1 MTTAQTA
8 PPEGFRSPPLRT
20 WQRRALSAYLLRR
33 PGDFLA
39 VATPGAGKT
48 AFALRVAAELLAER
62 TVAAVTVVTP
72 TEHLKTQWAVAAA
85 GLGIA
90 LDPTFRNADGATAR
104 DFRGAVVTYAQVAA
118 APALHRARTAARRTL
133 VVLDEVHHAGDA
145 LSWGDAVREAFTPA
159 ARRLAL
165 TGTPFRSDEN
175 GIPFVRYEPEPGG
188 ALRSVADHAYG
199 YGEALRDGVVRPV
212 IFLAYSGEARWRT
225 RAGEELSARLGEPGA
240 AEHVARAWRTALDPA
255 GDWVPAVLAAADTR
269 LAQVRAGGMPDAAG
283 LVIASDQAAARAY
296 AGRLREI
303 TGERPVL
310 VLSDDRGSSAR
321 ISEFA
326 ASSARWMVAVRMVS
340 EGVDVPRLAV
350 GVYATS
356 ASTPLFFAQ
365 AVGRF
370 VRTRRAGETASVFLP
385 SVPPLLRL
393 AGELEAVR
401 DHVLGRSSS
410 SEDGDGGWDD
420 DLLAAAQARRDEP
433 GEDERAFVS
442 LGASAHLDQVIF
454 DGASFGTGATPG
466 TAEEEEYLGLPGL
479 LEPEQVALLLRQRQ
493 ARQVAEE
500 RRRGRSTSPAA
511 GPPRAGDQLGA
522 GQLGAG
528 QLGPGQLGPGQV
540 GPAGP
545 AGAVPAHERRAA
557 LRRQLNALVAAQ
569 HHRTGRP
576 HGTIHA
582 ELRRACGGPPTAVAS
597 VAELE
602 QRIATLQSW

>member
-1 MTTAQTA
+1 VTATQTA
-8 PPEGFRSPPLRT
+8 PTPDRRAGPPLRT

-48 AFALRVAAELLAER
+48 ALALRVAAELLADR

-72 TEHLKTQWAVAAA
+72 TEHLKTQWAAAA
-85 GLGIA
+85 AVLGIP
-90 LDPTFRNADGATAR
+90 LDPTFRNADGATAG
-104 DFRGAVVTYAQVAA
+104 DFRGAVLTYAQVAA
-118 APALHRARTAARRTL
+118 APGLHRARTAARRTL

-145 LSWGDAVREAFTPA
+145 LSWGDAVRESFAPA

-175 GIPFVRYEPEPGG
+175 AIPFVRYEPEPDG

-225 RAGEELSARLGEPGA
+225 RAGDELSARLGEPGT

-269 LAQVRAGGMPDAAG
+269 LSQLRVGGMPDAGG

-303 TGERPVL
+303 IGEPPVV
-310 VLSDDRGSSAR
+310 VLSDDRGASAR
-321 ISEFA
+321 IARFA
-326 ASSARWMVAVRMVS
+326 ASSQRWMVAVRMVS

-370 VRTRRAGETASVFLP
+370 VRARRAGETASVFLP

-393 AGELEAVR
+393 AEELEAVR
-401 DHVLGRSSS
+401 DHVLGRRSSS
-410 SEDGDGGWDD
+410 SEELGWDD
-420 DLLAAAQARRDEP
+420 EALAAAQVRRDPP
-433 GEDERAFVS
+433 GEEDRAFTA

-466 TAEEEEYLGLPGL
+466 TPEEEEYLGLPGL
-479 LEPEQVALLLRQRQ
+479 LEPAQVALLLRDRQ
-493 ARQVAEE
+493 AKQVAEE
-500 RRRGRSTSPAA
+500 KRRGRAASPSPAA
-511 GPPRAGDQLGA
+511 S
-522 GQLGAG
+522 
-528 QLGPGQLGPGQV
+528 
-540 GPAGP
+540 PAGP
-545 AGAVPAHERRAA
+545 VPAHERRAA
-557 LRRQLNALVAAQ
+557 LRRQLNALVAAH

-576 HGTIHA
+576 HGTIHS

-597 VAELE
+597 VDQLG

>member
-1 MTTAQTA
+1 VTAA
-8 PPEGFRSPPLRT
+8 PSVPPVPPLRT

-33 PGDFLA
+33 PADFLA

-48 AFALRVAAELLAER
+48 TFALRVGAELLADR

-72 TEHLKTQWAVAAA
+72 TEHLKTQWAAAA
-85 GLGIA
+85 AVLGIP

-145 LSWGDAVREAFTPA
+145 LSWGDGVREAFAPA

-175 GIPFVRYEPEPGG
+175 AIPFVRYEPEPDG

-225 RAGEELSARLGEPGA
+225 RAGEELSARLGEPGT

-255 GDWVPAVLAAADTR
+255 GDWVPAVLTAANQR
-269 LAQVRAGGMPDAAG
+269 LSQVRARGMPDAGG

-303 TGERPVL
+303 AGEPPAV
-310 VLSDDRGSSAR
+310 VLSDDRGASAR
-321 ISEFA
+321 IASFA
-326 ASSARWMVAVRMVS
+326 ASTGRWMVAVRMVS

-370 VRTRRAGETASVFLP
+370 VRTRRPGETASVFLP

-401 DHVLGRSSS
+401 DHVLGRRQTE
-410 SEDGDGGWDD
+410 EDPGWDD
-420 DLLAAAQARRDEP
+420 EALAAARARRDEP
-433 GEDERAFVS
+433 GEDERAFTA

-466 TAEEEEYLGLPGL
+466 TTEEEEYLGLPGL

-493 ARQVAEE
+493 AKQVAAE
-500 RRRGRSTSPAA
+500 RRRPAA
-511 GPPRAGDQLGA
+511 PP
-522 GQLGAG
+522 
-528 QLGPGQLGPGQV
+528 P

-545 AGAVPAHERRAA
+545 VPAHERRAV
-557 LRRQLNALVAAQ
+557 LRRQLNALVAAH

-576 HGTIHA
+576 HGGIHN
-582 ELRRACGGPPTAVAS
+582 ELRRVCGGPPTAVAA
-597 VAELE
+597 VEQLE